1 MRFGEVTA
9 FVSLVIPCLNEEA
22 AIGAIVGD
30 CLAMGVDEV
39 IVVDG
44 GSTDATAKEAAA
56 AGARIV
62 VETRR
67 GYGRACA
74 AGVSAVAPETEIIA
88 FMDGDGSDSPEFLPA
103 IIGPIA
109 GAQADFVMGSRV
121 RGRRQEGA
129 LTRQQIA
136 AGRVAGLMM
145 RALHGVRFTDMSP
158 YAQSGEKTSLA
169 SVCVRRPMGG
179 ISKCRCAPSPQSC
192 ARSKFPSTP
201 AAASAACRKC
211 RAIWLRGSQ
220 RPGSSRPPSCGSS
233 SSFGAKRGSALDN
246 RLSRR
251 AARQKD
257 VAFRFRRRFRTCGAR
272 RPSSQQ
278 HCD

>member
-1 MRFGEVTA
+1 MRFGEVIT

-30 CLAMGVDEV
+30 CLAKGVDEV

-44 GSTDATAKEAAA
+44 GSTDATSEMAAT
-56 AGARIV
+56 AGARVV

-74 AGVSAVAPETEIIA
+74 AGVSAVALETEIIA
-88 FMDGDGSDSPEFLPA
+88 FMDGDGSDSPQFLPE
-103 IIGPIA
+103 IIEPIA
-109 GAQADFVMGSRV
+109 TGRADFVMGSRV

-158 YAQSGEKTSLA
+158 YRAIRRKDLAGLGMREMSYGWNLEMQMRAVAARLRTLEIPVDARRRIGGVSKVSGNLVA
-169 SVCVRRPMGG
+169 GM
-179 ISKCRCAPSPQSC
+179 
-192 ARSKFPSTP
+192 
-201 AAASAACRKC
+201 AAAWIIAQTF
-211 RAIWLRGSQ
+211 LRLEFEL
-220 RPGSSRPPSCGSS
+220 RRE
-233 SSFGAKRGSALDN
+233 A
-246 RLSRR
+246 RLS
-251 AARQKD
+251 
-257 VAFRFRRRFRTCGAR
+257 F
-272 RPSSQQ
+272 
-278 HCD
+278 